1 MRTISGGTTSDPI
14 HVLLAEDHPIV
25 RCGLRALLEAMPG
38 VLVVG
43 ESGDGSEVVDLVL
56 QLDPDVVLLDISL
69 PNQTGLEIVADLTR
83 KRVRARVLILSMHDE
98 EEYVLRAL
106 RSGASGYMLKSAD
119 LEELKVAI
127 RSVRDGHRYLSAP
140 LSNRAID
147 AYVVG
152 GQEPSKAE
160 SPPHVQAPAA
170 ESPQEVQDGLTSRQ
184 REVLQLMAEGYGN
197 SQIGHRLGI
206 SPRTAELHRAH
217 VMRRLKLQSQT
228 DVVLYAI
235 QRGLISVEK

>member
-1 MRTISGGTTSDPI
+1 MRALSGGAPSDPI

-38 VLVVG
+38 VVVVG

-56 QLDPDVVLLDISL
+56 QLDPDVVLLDITL
-69 PNQTGLEIVADLTR
+69 PHQTGLEIVATLTQ

-98 EEYVLRAL
+98 EEYVLKAL
-106 RSGASGYMLKSAD
+106 RNGASGYMLKSAD
-119 LEELKVAI
+119 LEELKLAI
-127 RSVRDGHRYLSAP
+127 RSVLEGHRYLSTP

-147 AYVVG
+147 AYVIG
-152 GQEPSKAE
+152 AQEPAKAE
-160 SPPHVQAPAA
+160 APRSEAVH
-170 ESPQEVQDGLTSRQ
+170 ESPKEDPDGLTSRQ

-217 VMRRLKLQSQT
+217 VMRKLKLHSQT

>member
-1 MRTISGGTTSDPI
+1 MSDPI

-25 RCGLRALLEAMPG
+25 RCGLRALLNAMPG
-38 VLVVG
+38 VVVVG
-43 ESGDGSEVVDLVL
+43 ESGDGAEVVELVL

-69 PNQTGLEIVADLTR
+69 PNQTGLEIVAALTE
-83 KRVRARVLILSMHDE
+83 KRARARVLILSMHDE
-98 EEYVLRAL
+98 EEYVLKAL

-119 LEELKVAI
+119 LEELKLAI
-127 RSVRDGHRYLSAP
+127 RSVRDGHRYLSTP

-147 AYVVG
+147 AYIVG
-152 GQEPSKAE
+152 TQEAAKVETPRAE
-160 SPPHVQAPAA
+160 PPPAEAPR
-170 ESPQEVQDGLTSRQ
+170 EEQDGLTGRQ

-217 VMRRLKLQSQT
+217 VMRKLKLHSQT

-235 QRGLISVEK
+235 QRGLIAVAK

>member
-1 MRTISGGTTSDPI
+1 MSDPI

-25 RCGLRALLEAMPG
+25 RCGLRSLLEAMPG
-38 VLVVG
+38 VIVVG
-43 ESGDGSEVVDLVL
+43 ESGDGAEVVDLVL
-56 QLDPDVVLLDISL
+56 QLDPDVVLLDITL
-69 PNQTGLEIVADLTR
+69 PNQTGLEIVAALTK
-83 KRVRARVLILSMHDE
+83 KRARARVLILSMHDE
-98 EEYVLRAL
+98 EEYVLTAL

-119 LEELKVAI
+119 LEELKLAI
-127 RSVRDGHRYLSAP
+127 RSVRDGHRYLSTP

-147 AYVVG
+147 AYIVG
-152 GQEPSKAE
+152 TQEAAKAE
-160 SPPHVQAPAA
+160 APRTEPPPA
-170 ESPQEVQDGLTSRQ
+170 EVPRDEQNGLTSRQ

-197 SQIGHRLGI
+197 SQIGHRLRI

-217 VMRRLKLQSQT
+217 VMRKLNLHSQT